1 MSYATGLMI
10 ALGLLVV
17 LWIFAEAAY
26 RMGRDED
33 RWDEDYQWNLRK
45 KIEREGQRQRYGAR
59 DRR

>member
-1 MSYATGLMI
+1 MI

-17 LWIFAEAAY
+17 IWLFAEIAY

-33 RWDEDYQWNLRK
+33 RWDDAYQWKLRR
-45 KIEREGQRQRYGAR
+45 KIERDGQKQRYGAR